1 MPLLYFVI
9 LTALLVWLV
18 RLKRPSNDRPWR
30 TDFAELAR
38 AEFAGER
45 VTLHN
50 VRNIH
55 YDAPGTPYKGVWET
69 REYDVSKL
77 TRVWFVVESFSKL
90 EVVAHTLLS
99 FEFNDGQYLAFSA
112 EARLLDG
119 ERYGIARGLFNNFEL
134 QYTFGDERDFIL
146 RRTNYQDHDVYLYP
160 LTLTPAEVQ
169 TMLRDILHEANI
181 LYEKPRFYNSAFC
194 NCTGLLG
201 VHANHARPG
210 ALAWWRPEQVMPGL
224 SDRLLYRK
232 GWMDTTLPF
241 EQIREVY
248 NVRKVGRQ
256 YKDDPEVS
264 EKMRQGTAQYL
275 KTPTR

>member
-1 MPLLYFVI
+1 MPFLY
-9 LTALLVWLV
+9 LLVLVLLLVGLV
-18 RLKRPSNDRPWR
+18 RLKRPRNDRPWR

-38 AEFAGER
+38 AEFAGDQ

-50 VRNIH
+50 VRNIR
-55 YDAPGTPYKGVWET
+55 YGAPGTPYKGVWET
-69 REYDVSKL
+69 RGYDLGGLK
-77 TRVWFVVESFSKL
+77 RVWFVVESFSDL

-99 FEFNDGQYLAFSA
+99 FEFEGGQYLAFSA

-119 ERYGIARGLFNNFEL
+119 DKYGIVRGLFNTFEL

-160 LTLTPAEVQ
+160 LTLTPDEVR

-181 LYEKPRFYNSAFC
+181 LFEQPRFYNSAFC

-201 VHANHARPG
+201 VHANRARPG
-210 ALAWWRPEQVMPGL
+210 AFAWWRPEQVMPGL
-224 SDRLLYRK
+224 SDRLLYRR
-232 GWMDTTLPF
+232 GWIDTTLPF
-241 EQIREVY
+241 ERIRDVY
-248 NVRKVGRQ
+248 NVRGVGQQ

-264 EKMRQGTAQYL
+264 RKMRQGTAQYL
-275 KTPTR
+275 KTSPR

>member
-1 MPLLYFVI
+1 MPFLYLFV
-9 LTALLVWLV
+9 LALLLTGLV
-18 RLKRPSNDRPWR
+18 RLKRPSNHRPWR

-45 VTLHN
+45 VTLRN
-50 VRNIH
+50 VRDIR
-55 YDAPGTPYKGVWET
+55 YGPPGTPYRGVWET
-69 REYDVSKL
+69 REYDLSKL
-77 TRVWFVVESFSKL
+77 KRVWFVVESFSQL

-99 FEFNDGQYLAFSA
+99 FEFDDGQYLAFSA

-119 ERYGIARGLFNNFEL
+119 EKYGIVRGLFNNFEL

-160 LTLTPAEVQ
+160 LTLTPGEVR
-169 TMLRDILHEANI
+169 TMLRDILHEANV

-201 VHANHARPG
+201 VHANRARPG
-210 ALAWWRPEQVMPGL
+210 AFAPWRPEQVMPGL
-224 SDRLLYRK
+224 SDRLLYGE
-232 GWMDTTLPF
+232 GWIDTTLPF
-241 EQIREVY
+241 ERIREVY
-248 NVRKVGRQ
+248 NVRSVGQQ

-264 EKMRQGTAQYL
+264 AKMREGTAQHL
-275 KTPTR
+275 KTPPR